1 MPGGYLDPGQ
11 GAEGG
16 ERLAT
21 EAERLDTGQVGEV
34 TLQVSYHHHHRP
46 GCHLTIFIVRGVIS
60 QSSQARASSRHHHRP
75 GRHLTINPGQGV
87 ISPS

>member
-1 MPGGYLDPGQ
+1 MTKGYIKQFKSTPAPLTRGCGLMPGGYLDPGQ

-34 TLQVSYHHHHRP
+34 TL
-46 GCHLTIFIVRGVIS
+46 
-60 QSSQARASSRHHHRP
+60 
-75 GRHLTINPGQGV
+75 
-87 ISPS
+87 